1 MTKKLL
7 LGGLV
12 LLVVFAVI
20 VAVTRGNDGDDTDTT
35 DPVAVDHYVALG
47 DSYSAGEG
55 VRPYEADSGDAHTGG
70 DNCHRSELAYSQRLA
85 FAESQAQVVFRA
97 CSGAD
102 IVDLFE
108 RKQLTGKNTETL
120 YGPQADDG
128 VLSEEVDLVTVTI
141 GGNDAGFSKVLKHC
155 ALTSNCLKKP
165 VPNLTEGEPLQD
177 WADSSIAGLATIL
190 PTIYEKLASLA
201 PNARI
206 VVIGYPNLFPSELGG
221 NLVCRAAREFL
232 WTEAEV
238 LAIRNLFVRFT
249 GTIRD
254 ATKEAAV
261 EFVDVASF
269 FSGHEPCA
277 AGKNW
282 VNFVRIP
289 RLDVLTLEEVADAI
303 AGLIDRGTFHPNRLG
318 QLMLARIV
326 ACHYNRALE
335 ETPEPVISVVATPS
349 PSAAVAM
356 TTGSNA
362 VVLDCA
368 LGQS

>member
-1 MTKKLL
+1 MGRKLL
-7 LGGLV
+7 FGGLV
-12 LLVVFAVI
+12 LLLMIAVI
-20 VAVTRGNDGDDTDTT
+20 VALMWGNDGDG
-35 DPVAVDHYVALG
+35 DPPEFVAVDNYVALG

-85 FAESQAQVVFRA
+85 FAEPGAQVVFRA

-108 RKQLTGKNTETL
+108 RKQPTGKNTVTL
-120 YGPQADDG
+120 YGPQVTQG
-128 VLSEEVDLVTVTI
+128 VLSDEVDLVTVTI

-165 VPNLTEGEPLQD
+165 VPDLTEGETLED
-177 WADSSIAGLATIL
+177 WADSSITGLASIL
-190 PTIYEKLASLA
+190 PTIYEKLASSA
-201 PNARI
+201 PHARI
-206 VVIGYPNLFPSELGG
+206 VVLGYPNLFPSELAGDPM
-221 NLVCRAAREFL
+221 CRAAREFL
-232 WTEAEV
+232 WTEPEV
-238 LAIRNLFVRFT
+238 VAIRNLLVRFT
-249 GTIRD
+249 RTIRE
-254 ATKEAAV
+254 ATEAAGV

-277 AGKNW
+277 PGEDW

-289 RLDVLTLEEVADAI
+289 RLDVLTFEEIADAI
-303 AGLIDRGTFHPNRLG
+303 AGKIDRGTFHPNRQG

-335 ETPEPVISVVATPS
+335 ESPEPVVSVVATPS
-349 PSAAVAM
+349 PSAAETM
-356 TTGSNA
+356 TTESDEA
-362 VVLDCA
+362 VVDCA
-368 LGQS
+368 IGQG